1 VRDLRDL
8 ESPSL
13 SQSVARIT
21 TMLMPST
28 VDSPLPSIMAPTN
41 LTAST
46 NVTPTSASIVPTVT
60 TTIQPI
66 QQRDTT
72 WTKLFVGGLP
82 YHTTDKSLREHFE
95 VYGDIEEAVVITDR
109 STGKSRGYGFVIMSN
124 KEAAERACKEPNPI
138 IDGRKA
144 NVNLAI
150 LGAKPRGN
158 LTAQLPLTAIRPGF
172 PAAALMAGA
181 GQYGELTLAGQLGF
195 PGTAAAAAAQTAAI
209 AAAPA
214 AAQQLAAASQ
224 QAPGKA
230 RSSMSLGLISGRQP
244 VAAPASH
251 PYLQQL
257 YAAAAA
263 QQQQAAYGLSPN
275 IMQLAGLQGGTGN
288 PLLDMYSQYAAAY
301 SPQQMVPAVTQAQ
314 ALTTSLEQQQQQ
326 PQQLP
331 QSLVAGQSQAYAQAL
346 QYAYAP
352 NMLTAQQLTAAGLT
366 SPGFPAYAAAAGP
379 APAGQP
385 NPQQQPAEQR
395 IQ

>member
-1 VRDLRDL
+1 
-8 ESPSL
+8 
-13 SQSVARIT
+13 
-21 TMLMPST
+21 MLMPST

-41 LTAST
+41 LTSST

-82 YHTTDKSLREHFE
+82 YHTTDKSLREHFEYLE

-181 GQYGELTLAGQLGF
+181 GQYG
-195 PGTAAAAAAQTAAI
+195 
-209 AAAPA
+209 
-214 AAQQLAAASQ
+214 
-224 QAPGKA
+224 
-230 RSSMSLGLISGRQP
+230 QP

-331 QSLVAGQSQAYAQAL
+331 QSLVAGQNQAYAQAL

>member
-1 VRDLRDL
+1 
-8 ESPSL
+8 
-13 SQSVARIT
+13 
-21 TMLMPST
+21 

-41 LTAST
+41 LTSST

-172 PAAALMAGA
+172 PALMGA
-181 GQYGELTLAGQLGF
+181 QYG
-195 PGTAAAAAAQTAAI
+195 
-209 AAAPA
+209 
-214 AAQQLAAASQ
+214 
-224 QAPGKA
+224 
-230 RSSMSLGLISGRQP
+230 QP
-244 VAAPASH
+244 VAQPATH

-257 YAAAAA
+257 YAAAA
-263 QQQQAAYGLSPN
+263 QQQAYGLTPN

-301 SPQQMVPAVTQAQ
+301 QPQVDVQQMVPAVTA
-314 ALTTSLEQQQQQ
+314 APAGLTSSLEPQSSVQQQLAQQQ
-326 PQQLP
+326 P
-331 QSLVAGQSQAYAQAL
+331 LVAGGAQYAQAL

-352 NMLTAQQLTAAGLT
+352 NMLTAQQLQAAGLM
-366 SPGFPAYAAAAGP
+366 SPSPAAYAAAAGP
-379 APAGQP
+379 APAAPQA
-385 NPQQQPAEQR
+385 QQQER